1 MKRLLSFALLTLSP
15 VAIAQEFSLDRI
27 VVTGS
32 RIDTYGLPAVN
43 IERPADFLA
52 QSVRIVNDSRAP
64 ELRRQEILA
73 TLKQLHVNA
82 RRLGGVEL
90 SMGDEYLNAL
100 RLDDEALELQTDDK
114 RADTS
119 YLDLYIERRFDPQRP
134 AVDQIRELREFIR
147 DARMD
152 GRSMLEPK
160 GEIALSLVKPERYRA
175 EILAAIADE
184 LQRIR
189 GQFPASC
196 TLTVHGLAGRVQ
208 WMRIGT
214 AQLALYIEHEIAM
227 AGCADR

>member
-1 MKRLLSFALLTLSP
+1 MKILVKLALIV
-15 VAIAQEFSLDRI
+15 VAPLVSAQEFSLDRI

-73 TLKQLHVNA
+73 TLQQLQRGA
-82 RRLGGVEL
+82 RRLGGIEL
-90 SMGDEYLNAL
+90 SVGDEYLNTL
-100 RLDDEALELQTDDK
+100 RLDADALELKTEEK

-134 AVDQIRELREFIR
+134 AADQIRELREFIR
-147 DARMD
+147 EARMD

-160 GEIALSLVKPERYRA
+160 GEIALSLVKPERYRS
-175 EILAAIADE
+175 EILTAIADE

-189 GQFPASC
+189 GQFPAGC
-196 TLTVHGLAGRVQ
+196 KLDVHGLAGRVQ
-208 WMRIGT
+208 WMRVGT
-214 AQLALYIEHEIAM
+214 AQLALYIEHEIGI
-227 AGCADR
+227 AGCEG

>member
-1 MKRLLSFALLTLSP
+1 MKFLLKFALIAVVP
-15 VAIAQEFSLDRI
+15 VVSAQEFSLDRI

-64 ELRRQEILA
+64 ELRSQEILA
-73 TLKQLHVNA
+73 TLQQLQRGA
-82 RRLGGVEL
+82 RRLGGIEL
-90 SMGDEYLNAL
+90 SVGDEYLNAL
-100 RLDDEALELQTDDK
+100 RLDADTLELKTEEK

-119 YLDLYIERRFDPQRP
+119 YLDLYIERRFDPKRP
-134 AVDQIRELREFIR
+134 AADQIRELREFIR

-160 GEIALSLVKPERYRA
+160 GEIALSLVKPERYRS

-196 TLTVHGLAGRVQ
+196 KLDVHGLAGRVQ
-208 WMRIGT
+208 WTRVGT
-214 AQLALYIEHEIAM
+214 AQLALYIEHEIGM
-227 AGCADR
+227 AGCEG